1 MKAAKRLGAA
11 LVSGMMCV
19 GTANAL
25 ALLDSS
31 MYSTITA
38 DADGNVTVGGVN
50 FVAQGLPGAVFTVGS
65 NGGFSGLGVFGRQT
79 NGEIDNLE
87 TVTMSWGYYA
97 AIQDFSVALLYNGPE
112 FNDVAEVAMV
122 TASIEGGGTVV
133 GQLTVDAANDEVA
146 TWAWSNVVG
155 SVPSMNQDP
164 ATQFEGGAWKVA
176 NPFGNLRVNQLVF
189 TAIPGFC
196 GTGGGTCT
204 NQSDYVLSSVNVV
217 PEPGTY
223 SLLLAGLAAVGFI
236 ARRRRIPR

>member
-1 MKAAKRLGAA
+1 MKVAKRLGAA
-11 LVSGMMCV
+11 LVAGMMGV
-19 GTANAL
+19 GTANAVT
-25 ALLDSS
+25 LLDPS
-31 MYSTITA
+31 MYPTITA

-65 NGGFSGLGVFGRQT
+65 NGGFSGLGVSGRQT
-79 NGEIDNLE
+79 NTEIDNLE
-87 TVTMSWGYYA
+87 TITMSWGYYA

-122 TASIEGGGTVV
+122 TASIEGGGSVV
-133 GQLTVDAANDEVA
+133 GQLTVDGLVNNVA
-146 TWAWSNVVG
+146 TWAWSRVAG
-155 SVPSMNQDP
+155 SVFSTNLSP
-164 ATQFEGGAWKVA
+164 ATELEGGAWLVA

-196 GTGGGTCT
+196 GSGACT

-223 SLLLAGLAAVGFI
+223 SLLLAGLAAVSFI
-236 ARRRRIPR
+236 ARRRRLPT